1 MVGEMADPDAE
12 ILHDLS
18 ELDRPNSEDALFRL
32 LHLERES
39 FPILVGAFRRASRPA
54 LRAKIIEVA
63 WRLRWLEAIPLLV
76 EAVRDPADAV
86 WKEGLNGLVAIG
98 GDAGFQALIDLQ
110 TEHARLSPPGAT
122 KLEWIEEALQQIP
135 GSRPTGR

>member
-1 MVGEMADPDAE
+1 MVGEMADPDAQV
-12 ILHDLS
+12 LHDLS
-18 ELDRPNSEDALFRL
+18 ELDRPHSEDAFFRL

-39 FPILVGAFRRASRPA
+39 LPILAGAFRRASRPE
-54 LRAKIIEVA
+54 LRAKIIEVV
-63 WRLRWLEAIPLLV
+63 WQLRWLEAIPLLV
-76 EAVRDPADAV
+76 EAVRDPADSV

-98 GDAGFQALIDLQ
+98 GDAGFKALQDLQ
-110 TEHARLSPPGAT
+110 REHALPSPSGAT